1 MIQTR
6 PKIMKPNMTGLNQT
20 GLGSSS
26 VFSVGNFGARGF
38 ETLAG
43 FLRDDDSGMR

>member
-1 MIQTR
+1 
-6 PKIMKPNMTGLNQT
+6 MKPNMTGLNQT

-43 FLRDDDSGMR
+43 FLRDVDSGMR